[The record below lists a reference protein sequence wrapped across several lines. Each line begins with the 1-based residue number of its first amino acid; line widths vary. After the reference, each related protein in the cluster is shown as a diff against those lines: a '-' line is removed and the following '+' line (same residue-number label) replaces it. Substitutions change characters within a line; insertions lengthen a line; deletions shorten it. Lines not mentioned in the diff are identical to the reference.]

1 MDFLRLKINLPYIIY
16 VAGKII
22 LHENLL
28 KNI

>member
-1 MDFLRLKINLPYIIY
+1 MDYLRLKINVPYIIY

-22 LHENLL
+22 LHDTLL

>member
-22 LHENLL
+22 LRENLL